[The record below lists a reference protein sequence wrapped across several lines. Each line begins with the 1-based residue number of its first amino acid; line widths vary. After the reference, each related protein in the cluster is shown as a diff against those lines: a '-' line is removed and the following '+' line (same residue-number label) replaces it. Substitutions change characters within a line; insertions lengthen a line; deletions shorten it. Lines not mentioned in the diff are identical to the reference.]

1 MRVCLR
7 NRSQTIRLL
16 PQQLTNHFPTQCVTI
31 SKRYEFKKR
40 ESNLELGIR
49 GGERTAKIA
58 GKRLSYWLGYF
69 IEGSFLPS
77 KDLWITFSTR
87 EEAEIF
93 MSLHFII
100 FRRTTR
106 QSVEVQTSEF
116 RF

>member
-1 MRVCLR
+1 MSV
-7 NRSQTIRLL
+7 
-16 PQQLTNHFPTQCVTI
+16 CVTDRKQYVFYHNNLQI
-31 SKRYEFKKR
+31 TFLPNARQLVNAMNLKKR